1 MELNHKKV
9 KKSFR
14 FQLIILISI
23 IFITCF
29 LGIGYASF
37 NLIELNIEGTVV
49 AIAQQGIFITD
60 IQYETDTNANIASS
74 KINDYYQAIMNS
86 TVSLSSTDA
95 NSSITYNISIYNST
109 NEEYEFT
116 GVVYAEDE
124 LFYDNTDITFELS
137 GLNEGDIIT
146 AKQSIN
152 FSITF
157 KYKNGVANQVLNSIL
172 KFNFE
177 IPTTPVRIAGIKYE
191 TDTPLTIDGKTV
203 TIPAGMTLSYVP
215 GEYESPD
222 DGIVIY
228 RIADYTKEQVDS
240 WEQDKWVTEEE
251 TMQQTYDQFVWI
263 PVDNPVLDLSS
274 ETSLTDDSIKSAV
287 QEQINQNKYP
297 MAIKKSDGNY
307 IGVLYDFTG
316 DANGVT
322 VSPLANWTPTSTSG
336 NREPSSLSNGDYNN
350 FLFKYLDRVNNII
363 GTNYSNATEF
373 GTALQEQYNQMIDK
387 ISANKGFWV
396 GRYETSG
403 MTTESVKLK
412 VNSMKGKMG
421 QTSYLGDIADGVTF
435 VNWHQMYA
443 YQNIYAE
450 QAGLSTMNS
459 NMIWRSQWDQIMI
472 WMKEVPNTTSYA
484 GTTPFY
490 VINSQGMGNYQTGE
504 GGTGELQKTGYYEV
518 KNVYDL
524 AGNVID
530 WTLKAKGNDVRE
542 GRGGG
547 HDGTD
552 SEPYASWRTDDGRG
566 AVGLMVGTRFTIY

>member
-459 NMIWRSQWDQIMI
+459 NMIWGSQWDQIMI

-530 WTLKAKGNDVRE
+530 WTLEAKGNDVRE